1 MSAREPTAAAGSIGT
16 DFGDQAVFDPSEAA
30 TQLAFELDRALEEGQ
45 TNFLSADAL
54 RLLMEAVCRSYAA
67 RASRGGDETSGAA
80 LALAGDID
88 RALNEGR
95 ADILS
100 EAAVQALMAV
110 ACRSYSAQ
118 IEGGGGYLPLSDRS
132 RVTSTDVMVSASGL
146 LKAANLAVFELG
158 MWQSWTGR

>member
-1 MSAREPTAAAGSIGT
+1 MSAPK
-16 DFGDQAVFDPSEAA
+16 PAA
-30 TQLAFELDRALEEGQ
+30 TAPANPGAAQAGDA
-45 TNFLSADAL
+45 SAGDA
-54 RLLMEAVCRSYAA
+54 SAA
-67 RASRGGDETSGAA
+67 DTSVLA

-95 ADILS
+95 TDVLS
-100 EAAVQALMAV
+100 EAAVQALMAA

-118 IEGGGGYLPLSDRS
+118 IEGGGSYLPLSDRS
-132 RVTSTDVMVSASGL
+132 RVTSTDVMVTASGL

>member
-1 MSAREPTAAAGSIGT
+1 MSARKPAAAKVAAQPAGKP
-16 DFGDQAVFDPSEAA
+16 AKAA
-30 TQLAFELDRALEEGQ
+30 TKPPTKPALAAAAVPGAAQAGDA
-45 TNFLSADAL
+45 SA
-54 RLLMEAVCRSYAA
+54 
-67 RASRGGDETSGAA
+67 AA

-95 ADILS
+95 TDILS
-100 EAAVQALMAV
+100 EAAVQALMAS
-110 ACRSYSAQ
+110 ACRGYSAK
-118 IEGGGGYLPLSDRS
+118 IEAGGSFLPLSDRS

>member
-1 MSAREPTAAAGSIGT
+1 MSARKPAAAK
-16 DFGDQAVFDPSEAA
+16 V
-30 TQLAFELDRALEEGQ
+30 
-45 TNFLSADAL
+45 
-54 RLLMEAVCRSYAA
+54 AA
-67 RASRGGDETSGAA
+67 RPAAKPAKAAAKPVLATAPVGDASALA

-95 ADILS
+95 TDVLS
-100 EAAVQALMAV
+100 EAAVQALMAA

-118 IEGGGGYLPLSDRS
+118 IEGGGSYLPLSDRS
-132 RVTSTDVMVSASGL
+132 RVTSTDVMVTASGL